1 MNDSATVVCDEFK
14 RQNSSDLSPV
24 CHLEIHGRVEGRE
37 MAISSCLR
45 DEKIHMSHQKEGKK
59 GERERERK
67 GGREGGWQ
75 EERGEGGRE
84 RGKGTEHPSWG
95 KVLAPGPERPA
106 RLDTMLPSCS
116 CDLSGIVYVT
126 CQPTVGFQ
134 DWTSCKYT
142 FRTTC

>member
-84 RGKGTEHPSWG
+84 G
-95 KVLAPGPERPA
+95 ERE
-106 RLDTMLPSCS
+106 RN
-116 CDLSGIVYVT
+116 
-126 CQPTVGFQ
+126 
-134 DWTSCKYT
+134 
-142 FRTTC
+142 